1 MKNLL
6 RDSLRAISHKLEQF
20 AKILDNENRF
30 KIVITEYT
38 KSHRCLSFTFSN
50 NKLKT
55 DKNVFRAIFN
65 TLMSNKEFKDFGEN
79 KIIITSGIYNNN
91 EFNYHHNVNINNYTT
106 FEEYYNEVKDI
117 ISTNYQ
123 DGYPVDVIPEFK
135 VKVWNM
141 DKYANRSIKMTRNTV
156 VFGPKIQ
163 TRSYTSYIKPIS
175 ITNIDPSLKNF
186 AAMDVETINWKGKQ
200 EPIAVTTT
208 YVSEDNKINTKIF
221 LIEPKLFIRSPNF
234 AINKLWNRVFEFIFN
249 NPTNFEI
256 IFTHNLGSFDGYF
269 IYKALSNYF
278 TDNPEIVSTIID
290 NQNKFITIKVNLDNN
305 KNIKWLDSYRIFP
318 LSLDDLCKMFKVEG
332 KISKYDERFN
342 SIDMFNDPKL
352 LEEFKQ
358 YAVQDSSALFDAL
371 IKAQDLYFSMYSV
384 DITSILSTSTL
395 SLKIFRQMFLNVNIP
410 ILKESEEGFIRKG
423 YFGGATDYYYA
434 YCENAHYYDVNSLY
448 PHAMKNLIPFKVI
461 KFHKDLSN
469 IKLENFFGFCL
480 AKVTAPKD
488 IEYPLLPYKHEGKT
502 IFPIG
507 SWSGIYFS
515 EELKEVVK
523 HGYIINLIEGF
534 EFSKVDLFSEFVD
547 HFYHIKRN
555 SAKDSPERWISK
567 LHLNTPYGTF
577 GRRKD
582 ILQTFNIKRDDLHKY
597 ASVRVIK
604 SILEVNDKIC
614 TILVHNNL
622 DLKIIKKLNLFF
634 NTEFNNTSSEV
645 KSNVAI
651 ASAVTSYARIHMI
664 KFKVLCIELGIKIIY
679 TDTDSIFTDKPLP
692 DYLIGVE
699 LGQFKDELNGLVI
712 KQAYFLGIK
721 NYGYTI
727 EYPNK
732 EIKEYSVWA
741 GVKRNSI
748 SFIELIEISKGKTI
762 TKKMSDRFYKYM
774 STLNVTIKDSKT
786 NISLNNNKILIN
798 NKFHPPLITQNN
810 NILDI
815 TFLFERLKNKI
826 LKIFKKLC
834 ITKKLF

>member
-305 KNIKWLDSYRIFP
+305 KNIKWLDSNRIFP

-410 ILKESEEGFIRKG
+410 ILKESEDGFIRKG

-448 PHAMKNLIPFKVI
+448 PYAMLNDMPLEMI
-461 KFHKDLSN
+461 KFHDNMDN
-469 IKLENFFGFCL
+469 IKLDNFFGYCL
-480 AKVTAPKD
+480 AEITTPINID
-488 IEYPLLPYKHEGKT
+488 IPLLPYKHEGKT
-502 IFPIG
+502 IFPTGTWIG
-507 SWSGIYFS
+507 VYFS
-515 EELKEVVK
+515 EELKEVNK
-523 HGYIINLIEGF
+523 HGYKITLIKGY
-534 EFSKVDLFSEFVD
+534 EFSKAQIFNDYVN
-547 HFYHIKRN
+547 HFYEIKKH
-555 SAKDSPERWISK
+555 SVGPKRWISK
-567 LHLNTPYGTF
+567 MQLNQLYGIL

-582 ILQTFNIKRDDLHKY
+582 LIQTLNVLTKDLSLYLISKVVKSVINI
-597 ASVRVIK
+597 
-604 SILEVNDKIC
+604 NDKIS
-614 TILVHNNL
+614 TILIHNNVETDIL
-622 DLKIIKKLNLFF
+622 KKLNTYFESNF
-634 NTEFNNTSSEV
+634 TSVNVEV

-651 ASAVTSYARIHMI
+651 AAAVTSYARIHVI
-664 KFKVLCIELGIKIIY
+664 KFKMLCVKLGIKILY
-679 TDTDSIFTDKPLP
+679 SDTDSLITNKPLP
-692 DYLIGVE
+692 SYLIGKNLGE
-699 LGQFKDELNGLVI
+699 LKDELNGLTIKEIYIFGI
-712 KQAYFLGIK
+712 KQ
-721 NYGYTI
+721 YGYYFINSKENKI
-727 EYPNK
+727 EQ
-732 EIKEYSVWA
+732 SVWA

-748 SFIELIEISKGKTI
+748 SFKEIIDLFKGGILTKPIKLKIYLNKSYHVIFLIFINSFNLGRILLLKFIIIIKI
-762 TKKMSDRFYKYM
+762 IKKDP
-774 STLNVTIKDSKT
+774 I
-786 NISLNNNKILIN
+786 IIIIN
-798 NKFHPPLITQNN
+798 LLVIVIVIVIF
-810 NILDI
+810 NILLD
-815 TFLFERLKNKI
+815 L
-826 LKIFKKLC
+826 
-834 ITKKLF
+834 